1 MDKSVYALK
10 TWLRGVQLKRK
21 TAAIEDKVRT
31 GPKPLKALVH
41 RVTAFLEKRN
51 ALQELGKNKVDI
63 TTPQET

>member
-1 MDKSVYALK
+1 MN
-10 TWLRGVQLKRK
+10 RK
-21 TAAIEDKVRT
+21 TAAIEDKVRA